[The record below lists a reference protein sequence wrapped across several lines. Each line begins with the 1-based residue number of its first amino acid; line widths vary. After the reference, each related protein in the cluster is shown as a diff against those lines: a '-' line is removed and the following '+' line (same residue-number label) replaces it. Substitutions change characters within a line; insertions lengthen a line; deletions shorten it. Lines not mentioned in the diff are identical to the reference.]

1 MLQQYPSEN
10 LMQMLNEPHH
20 IVQKA
25 IKILLEAKDLRQM
38 DESNHLMVTHG
49 FAVAFELVRLLS
61 NSPLARMYVVISNY
75 HVLGLMLKDKAQW
88 LVVNPERALTE
99 QDVSRVSVL
108 CMQQAL
114 FNLSVYGVHAQNIDN
129 ILPAFLNLAPLS
141 PKAKKAQNKLQAVEQ
156 LLSELEVQDRGMR
169 YHPQLRYHT
178 SRVSVEHLKSY
189 WTVAVALEGLLRAK
203 NLAYS
208 DPECSTEDPLEMWL
222 SAWSLCIPDNC
233 VIMAVDEYRQEELS
247 GKYFLIVNP
256 VTASEIRL
264 LFGRYGASER
274 VHVWNH
280 GANF

>member
-1 MLQQYPSEN
+1 MLQQYPSDN
-10 LMQMLNEPHH
+10 FIQMLTEPHH

-25 IKILLEAKDLRQM
+25 IRILLEAKDLRQL

-61 NSPLARMYVVISNY
+61 SSPLARMYVVISNY
-75 HVLGLMLKDKAQW
+75 HALGLMLKDKAQW
-88 LVVNPERALTE
+88 LVVNPERELTE

-141 PKAKKAQNKLQAVEQ
+141 SKTPKASTKRQTVEQ
-156 LLSELEVQDRGMR
+156 LLTELEVQDMGMR

-178 SRVSVEHLKSY
+178 SRVSAEHLKSY

-203 NLAYS
+203 SLAYS
-208 DPECSTEDPLEMWL
+208 DPECNTEASLEMWL

-233 VIMAVDEYRQEELS
+233 VIVAVDEYRQDKLS
-247 GKYFLIVNP
+247 GKYFLVVSP

-264 LFGRYGASER
+264 LFSRYGASER
-274 VHVWNH
+274 VQVWNH